1 MKRTSLKHLNTLAA
15 VVKLEFHDMF
25 KPCSVMR
32 NKNGFFTYCLNDT
45 IWSVTEGWRDNYFY
59 NGCDEAAESMFGTEV
74 RDAMEDKGYDLSYLD
89 QESKNYDE
97 DIAEQFKRD
106 LADAY
111 CDAACNADES
121 KFYDYVLRDVERFI
135 LAVDAPYYT
144 LLAFI
149 PERGKR
155 GEEGYCP
162 PQEKEVEHI
171 HEATSVRFGFTRDW
185 HKGYIAD
192 LNDFNASLPLSHYLS
207 GVSYVCNPDCL
218 QSDAENYVEEDI
230 KKIDTDYRINECAS
244 TQDVIDLFFDRSE
257 ALDMIKNKSTFDTN
271 HWAWVA
277 RTTTRMT
284 TGEKQ
289 KKTASHTANAT
300 NYSPSSTTTS

>member
-25 KPCSVMR
+25 KSDSVMR
-32 NKNGFFTYCLNDT
+32 SRRDDYFTYSLNDT
-45 IWSVTEGWRDNYFY
+45 IWDTTSGWRDNYYY
-59 NGCDEAAESMFGTEV
+59 NGCDDAAESMFGTDV
-74 RDAMEDKGYDLSYLD
+74 RFAAMEKDYDLSYID
-89 QESKNYDE
+89 QASDNYDE
-97 DIAEQFKRD
+97 DIADQFKRD

-111 CDAACNADES
+111 CDATCDADES
-121 KFYDYVLRDVERFI
+121 KFYEYVLRDVERFI

-144 LLAFI
+144 LLAFT
-149 PERGKR
+149 PECGKR
-155 GEEGYCP
+155 GEEGYRP

-185 HKGYIAD
+185 HKGYIAELND
-192 LNDFNASLPLSHYLS
+192 LNAKLPTTHYLC

-230 KKIDTDYRINECAS
+230 KKIDTDYNINECAS
-244 TQDVIDLFFDRSE
+244 TQDVLDRFFDCSE
-257 ALDMIKNKSTFDTN
+257 ALYMIKNKSTFDTD

-284 TGEKQ
+284 TGAAQ
-289 KKTASHTANAT
+289 
-300 NYSPSSTTTS
+300 